1 MPVAAVQG
9 RRRKIVVEQIGDDL
23 VGEQFDAAI
32 GMMND
37 EPLAIVSID
46 FIDDVVGFRPAP
58 RHSKT
63 LCGVGT
69 LDADH

>member
-9 RRRKIVVEQIGDDL
+9 RCGKIVVEQIGDDL

-37 EPLAIVSID
+37 EPFVLAYPMRVYRLS
-46 FIDDVVGFRPAP
+46 
-58 RHSKT
+58 
-63 LCGVGT
+63 
-69 LDADH
+69 